1 MAAPQNFRSA
11 FNGFNRED
19 VVNYI
24 SFMTNRHETE
34 LNQLRSELAGLNTE
48 LESLREK
55 NGSVEALEQENA
67 DAKEELARLQQELE
81 ASRSEAEE
89 LRTRLEEIETAPAE
103 KQEPAAPD
111 WTEELNAYRRAE
123 STERRARERVGQM
136 YDRATGAIAEATTRL
151 EGSSDDLVRISDRVQ
166 KDLEAFREAICA
178 GGQILAETADALS
191 AIRPEET

>member
-24 SFMTNRHETE
+24 SYMTNRHDTE
-34 LNQLRSELAGLNTE
+34 LNELRSELASVTAE
-48 LESLREK
+48 LEALREK
-55 NGSVEALEQENA
+55 SGAAEELEQENA
-67 DAKEELARLQQELE
+67 DARENLARLEREL
-81 ASRSEAEE
+81 ADSRSEARD
-89 LRTRLEEIETAPAE
+89 LRTRLEELESAPAAP
-103 KQEPAAPD
+103 QEAVPD

-136 YDRATGAIAEATTRL
+136 YDRATGAIAEATARL
-151 EGSSDDLVRISDRVQ
+151 ETSSDDLVRISDRVQ

-178 GGQILAETADALS
+178 GGQILGEAADALT
-191 AIRPEET
+191 AIRPEEE